1 MVYYL
6 AVVSLLL
13 GLVVGSFLNVV
24 IYRLPRGESLIR
36 PGSHCPKCAHP
47 VRWFDNVPVLSWL
60 VLRGRCR
67 DCGEPIAVRYPLV
80 EAATGIGFVLAFW
93 RIGLDWPLLVA
104 WAFIAVMITV
114 ALIDH
119 DHMIIPDKIVLPG
132 ALLGLGAAIAVDP
145 QGWWTYLV
153 GSLGAATFMFL
164 LVMLWPGGMGPGDV
178 KMALLMGAV
187 LGASVTVA
195 LFLAFFVGAA
205 AGVFL
210 LATRRRTRKD
220 QIPFGPY
227 LGLGGIV
234 AVLAGQSV
242 LQSYIGLFS

>member
-1 MVYYL
+1 MLYYF

-24 IYRLPRGESLIR
+24 IWRLPRGESLVH
-36 PGSHCPKCAHP
+36 PGSYCPKCGSA

-60 VLRGRCR
+60 ILRGRCR
-67 DCGEPIAVRYPLV
+67 DCKEPISVRYPLV
-80 EAATGIGFVLAFW
+80 EAATGVGFVLAFW

-104 WAFIAVMITV
+104 WAFIAVMISV

-132 ALLGLGAAIAVDP
+132 ALLGLAAAVAVDP
-145 QGWWTYLV
+145 QRWWTYLA
-153 GSLGAATFMFL
+153 GGLGAAAFMFL

-178 KMALLMGAV
+178 KMALFMGAV
-187 LGASVTVA
+187 LGVSVTVA
-195 LFLAFFVGAA
+195 LFLAFLVGAVV
-205 AGVFL
+205 GMVL

-227 LGLGGIV
+227 LALGGIV
-234 AVLAGQSV
+234 AVLAGQGV
-242 LQSYIGLFS
+242 LHSYIGLFS

>member
-1 MVYYL
+1 
-6 AVVSLLL
+6 
-13 GLVVGSFLNVV
+13 
-24 IYRLPRGESLIR
+24 
-36 PGSHCPKCAHP
+36 
-47 VRWFDNVPVLSWL
+47 
-60 VLRGRCR
+60 
-67 DCGEPIAVRYPLV
+67 V

-145 QGWWTYLV
+145 QGWWTYLA

-178 KMALLMGAV
+178 KMALLM
-187 LGASVTVA
+187 
-195 LFLAFFVGAA
+195 AA